1 MSPRARHPGNPDRRT
16 RARAAGPRPPRG
28 PAAPLLETV
37 NPAEKETAV
46 TPSMT
51 TSAPIT
57 PLKPTHQR
65 VAQHLVDGLT
75 TQDITTKT
83 GLSPHTVRQYVR
95 DIRVSVHC
103 PPRCKP
109 QVFAHLLLAA
119 EQAATPTTDRP
130 APELNA
136 EQQLLLKAVAEHSA
150 PRDIALAAKIAPA
163 DARSALDALLDETGA
178 ADVTQL
184 VVLAHAWDLL
194 GARATRTV
202 ENGAIQ

>member
-1 MSPRARHPGNPDRRT
+1 MTLST
-16 RARAAGPRPPRG
+16 
-28 PAAPLLETV
+28 
-37 NPAEKETAV
+37 
-46 TPSMT
+46 T

-75 TQDITTKT
+75 TQEITTRT

-109 QVFAHLLLAA
+109 HVLVHHLLAT
-119 EQAATPTTDRP
+119 EQVAQPKTDRSTP
-130 APELNA
+130 GLNA
-136 EQQLLLKAVAEHSA
+136 EKQLLLKAVAELSS

-163 DARSALDALLDETGA
+163 DLRAALNELLDKTGA

-184 VVLAHAWDLL
+184 VVLAHAWHLL
-194 GARATRTV
+194 GTKPTGTV
-202 ENGAIQ
+202 ENGAAK

>member
-1 MSPRARHPGNPDRRT
+1 M
-16 RARAAGPRPPRG
+16 
-28 PAAPLLETV
+28 
-37 NPAEKETAV
+37 
-46 TPSMT
+46 TPSTT

-75 TQDITTKT
+75 TQDITTRT
-83 GLSPHTVRQYVR
+83 GLSPHTVRQYLR

-109 QVFAHLLLAA
+109 HVLVHRLLAT
-119 EQAATPTTDRP
+119 EQVAPPTTDR
-130 APELNA
+130 ATPELNT
-136 EQQLLLKAVAEHSA
+136 EKRLLLKAVAELSF

-163 DARSALDALLDETGA
+163 DLRSALDGLLDETGA

-184 VVLAHAWDLL
+184 VVLAHAWHLL
-194 GARATRTV
+194 GTKPTGTV
-202 ENGAIQ
+202 ESGAVQ

>member
-1 MSPRARHPGNPDRRT
+1 M
-16 RARAAGPRPPRG
+16 
-28 PAAPLLETV
+28 
-37 NPAEKETAV
+37 
-46 TPSMT
+46 TPSTT

-65 VAQHLVDGLT
+65 VAQHLVDGHT
-75 TQDITTKT
+75 AQDIATRT

-109 QVFAHLLLAA
+109 QVLVHLLLAA
-119 EQAATPTTDRP
+119 EQVAPPTPERP
-130 APELNA
+130 APELNS
-136 EQQLLLKAVAEHSA
+136 EQQQLLKAVAEHST

-163 DARSALDALLDETGA
+163 DLRSALDELLDETGA

-184 VVLAHAWDLL
+184 VVLAHAWHLL
-194 GARATRTV
+194 GARPTGTA
-202 ENGAIQ
+202 ESGANQ

>member
-1 MSPRARHPGNPDRRT
+1 M
-16 RARAAGPRPPRG
+16 
-28 PAAPLLETV
+28 
-37 NPAEKETAV
+37 

-75 TQDITTKT
+75 TQDIATRT

-109 QVFAHLLLAA
+109 QVLVHFLLAA
-119 EQAATPTTDRP
+119 EQVAPPTTDRP

-150 PRDIALAAKIAPA
+150 PRDTALAAKIAPA
-163 DARSALDALLDETGA
+163 DLRSALDGLLDGTGA

-184 VVLAHAWDLL
+184 VVLAHAWGLL
-194 GARATRTV
+194 GTRPTGTV
-202 ENGAIQ
+202 ENGTIQ

>member
-1 MSPRARHPGNPDRRT
+1 
-16 RARAAGPRPPRG
+16 
-28 PAAPLLETV
+28 
-37 NPAEKETAV
+37 
-46 TPSMT
+46 MT

-75 TQDITTKT
+75 TQDIATRT

-109 QVFAHLLLAA
+109 QVLVHFLLAA
-119 EQAATPTTDRP
+119 AQVTPPTTDRP

-136 EQQLLLKAVAEHSA
+136 EQQLLLKAVAEHST
-150 PRDIALAAKIAPA
+150 PRDTALAAKIAPA
-163 DARSALDALLDETGA
+163 DLQSALDELLDETGA
-178 ADVTQL
+178 ANVTQL
-184 VVLAHAWDLL
+184 VVLAHAWGLL
-194 GARATRTV
+194 GAKPTSTV
-202 ENGAIQ
+202 ENGANQ